1 MEGTPSTRI
10 AERTRSA
17 TQRWGL
23 TAVPRR
29 STTET
34 VLAELRAAIITG
46 RIGPLEPLREVP
58 LAKALGT
65 GRSAIREAIRHLV
78 QEGLVEYRLNRGA
91 FVREMTEEDAYD
103 VYLAREA
110 IEVAAV
116 AHALERAVELD
127 LNPLEAKL
135 HQIILAAAD
144 TPDRQPAGTE
154 LVTADLDFHREMVR
168 LGGSQRLT
176 RAHETLAAE
185 AQMLMHHQPVYP
197 LTDYAGD
204 HRILFDAIAERDP
217 DAPVKVRDHL
227 RLSARLIAAELHR
240 IAARRPAPEPV

>member
-1 MEGTPSTRI
+1 
-10 AERTRSA
+10 
-17 TQRWGL
+17 
-23 TAVPRR
+23 VPRR

-34 VLAELRAAIITG
+34 VLAELRAAIVAG

-58 LAKALGT
+58 LAETLGT

-78 QEGLVEYRLNRGA
+78 QEGLVEYRLNRGV
-91 FVREMTEEDAYD
+91 FVREITEEDTYD
-103 VYLAREA
+103 LYLAREA

-116 AHALERAVELD
+116 AHAFERPGDLD
-127 LNPLEAKL
+127 LKPLEGKL

-168 LGGSQRLT
+168 LADSQRLS

-217 DAPVKVRDHL
+217 DTSEKIRQHL
-227 RLSARLIAAELHR
+227 RLSAQLIANELHR
-240 IAARRPAPEPV
+240 IVARRPTPEPV

>member
-1 MEGTPSTRI
+1 MS
-10 AERTRSA
+10 
-17 TQRWGL
+17 
-23 TAVPRR
+23 RR

-34 VLAELRAAIITG
+34 VLAELRAAIVTG
-46 RIGPLEPLREVP
+46 RIGPLEPLREVA
-58 LAKALGT
+58 LAETLGT

-78 QEGLVEYRLNRGA
+78 QEGLVEYRLNRGV
-91 FVREMTEEDAYD
+91 FVREITEEEAYD

-116 AHALERAVELD
+116 ARAFERPAELD
-127 LNPLEAKL
+127 LNPLEARL
-135 HQIILAAAD
+135 RQIILAAAD

-154 LVTADLDFHREMVR
+154 LVTADIDFHREMVR
-168 LGGSQRLT
+168 LAGSPRLT

-217 DAPVKVRDHL
+217 SATEKVRDHL
-227 RLSARLIAAELHR
+227 RLSAQLIAGEIHR
-240 IAARRPAPEPV
+240 IAARHGTPETV

>member
-1 MEGTPSTRI
+1 VSSESP
-10 AERTRSA
+10 
-17 TQRWGL
+17 WGL
-23 TAVPRR
+23 SAVERR
-29 STTET
+29 STTDQ
-34 VLAELRAAIITG
+34 VIGELRTAIITG
-46 RIGPLEPLREVP
+46 RVKPNEPLRETSV
-58 LAKALGT
+58 AQIMGI
-65 GRSAIREAIRHLV
+65 GRSSVREAIRHLIG
-78 QEGLVEYRLNRGA
+78 EGLVEYRPNRGA
-91 FVREMTEEDAYD
+91 FVREITEEEAYD

-116 AHALERAVELD
+116 VHAFERPVALG
-127 LNPLEAKL
+127 LSSLEAKL

-154 LVTADLDFHREMVR
+154 LVAADLDFHREMVR
-168 LGGSQRLT
+168 LADSPRLT

-217 DAPVKVRDHL
+217 DTSEKIRQHL
-227 RLSARLIAAELHR
+227 RLSAQLIAGEIHR
-240 IAARRPAPEPV
+240 MSSHRPAGEPV